1 MKIPKKIVELAPEST
16 STSYHLADY
25 DTKMYNTCNIPG
37 HMDHMGMLFPAPKKR
52 SQKMIG
58 ILGSDTTKDGNPL
71 CFFVVVG
78 SAYAVE
84 SNHRDVGERC
94 LETKPL
100 EVSKAVDFKFH
111 ICHRH
116 SSFIIYHHSSF
127 IILSLVLEDRSQDLL
142 DDFLD
147 HFRHVLFRGR
157 EGFAVKKLFSSKV
170 STSLTDTLSRK
181 VDAKQKV
188 AKTYDFSQSH
198 THCW

>member
-1 MKIPKKIVELAPEST
+1 MVRGENSKKNSWVGTRIYEYWATIWLIMIQKCIIHVT
-16 STSYHLADY
+16 YQVTWIWWGCFFRHQ
-25 DTKMYNTCNIPG
+25 
-37 HMDHMGMLFPAPKKR
+37 KKW

-78 SAYAVE
+78 SACPVE

-127 IILSLVLEDRSQDLL
+127 SPLFLKTDPKTSLMTFWIISGMSFSEEGKGLRSRNCFLQSLD
-142 DDFLD
+142 
-147 HFRHVLFRGR
+147 
-157 EGFAVKKLFSSKV
+157 AIKWYIVKKGRCETESCKEIWS
-170 STSLTDTLSRK
+170 
-181 VDAKQKV
+181 
-188 AKTYDFSQSH
+188 
-198 THCW
+198 